1 MTYFKS
7 LISAVAVI
15 GLAACTTTG
24 NTERN
29 AAIGATAGAVAGAII
44 GNNVGDGDASTG
56 AAIGA
61 IVGACYAAD
70 KMEAIVGGV
79 GGAYTGNQKDKAMGE
94 DTRLRQPAAG
104 QDLYYDQSTGRY
116 YFVDEATGRTYY
128 RNGEL
133 RG

>member
-7 LISAVAVI
+7 LITAGAVM

-24 NTERN
+24 NIEKN

-44 GNNVGDGDASTG
+44 GNNVGDGDAGTG

-61 IVGACYAAD
+61 IVGGA
-70 KMEAIVGGV
+70 
-79 GGAYTGNQKDKAMGE
+79 GGAYAGNQKDKTMGE

-116 YFVDEATGRTYY
+116 YFVDEATGRSYY

>member
-1 MTYFKS
+1 MGWRGSDKKGCVMTYYKTY
-7 LISAVAVI
+7 ISVIAAI
-15 GLAACTTTG
+15 GLIACTTTG
-24 NTERN
+24 NVEEK
-29 AAIGATAGAVAGAII
+29 AAIGAAAGALAGAVI
-44 GNNVGDGDASTG
+44 GNNVGDGDAGTG

-61 IVGACYAAD
+61 IVG
-70 KMEAIVGGV
+70 GV
-79 GGAYTGNQKDKAMGE
+79 GGAYAGKQEDKAIGE
-94 DTRLRQPAAG
+94 DTRMRQPAAG